1 MVRQTATVIFMEILG
16 GLILLALVL
25 AGLLLLRLSSGPI
38 DLGAFRADVEEA
50 IAERRG
56 GRAVSI
62 GTLQLEW
69 SPRDRRVQIAAQDLR
84 LMDGAGRP
92 AAEAATAEIQLSG
105 SALIF
110 GDIEVLSLALSDG
123 WIAFDQ
129 MSAAQWAIAGD
140 PLPPFRETVLPDTP
154 QGWIDYVGRVLP
166 EWMRAVRETQ
176 QGARFEAASFD
187 NFEMR
192 VRNAE
197 RDTIAIIEQAGGSL
211 VNRPEGVALSFAG
224 GGLGEGLP
232 GRITLLM
239 ETAGEDRSMRMELE
253 VIYWPLGEFAARLGL
268 DGEATQGLLADIQLA
283 ADISEATGLDQLM
296 LTAKAE
302 AGQLSFAETV
312 WPVRDLDIALRYE
325 RAADQ
330 LNMKLASREA
340 GPFRGTVDVTMHK
353 ALTGE
358 GFRPFELTSPAL
370 TLDLT
375 PAFEAPLDLASV
387 RLTGEAD
394 MDILAVRGAAADFVS
409 GAARFRAEGDLARTP
424 ERASGEPPVLG
435 RLEFSVGGPFPVETV
450 YAFWPVEL
458 GASARRFAS
467 ARIPSG
473 NVNDVQG
480 TLTLERGSLIH
491 GYLRDDHLNLVFTG
505 EDVRV
510 QFLDDL
516 PAVENASGEGQLTGN
531 SFRVLT
537 TEGSFAGWT
546 LQEGFV
552 HFPAFNPRGEPFRV
566 FARGRGPA
574 ERLMKALVESRLD
587 IDLDPARV
595 TGDGELT
602 FEMFRPALNNVPYE
616 DVRFTAVGLIRN
628 GGLKNAALGF
638 DLTSAAVNV
647 NVDQAGATLSG
658 DGRLGPS
665 PVNYRW
671 RQSFLG
677 EDTPADLLAT
687 GSVSADFLNRFGIL
701 GRAYMTG
708 EAPIDVTAQLRGAT
722 LLTSSVSADL
732 TSARLD
738 MSEIG
743 WVKPAGDRAT
753 ADVDYVLREGRATS
767 SVKFTSPTAR
777 LDGDFTLAPDSRLV
791 AAQLREAYFRNVAEV
806 AGSVT
811 RGDDDTISIT
821 LTGKYLDVSGL
832 LPGLGGGVAAA
843 AGPDAEEGTPLMV
856 AASVDRL
863 TLRPG
868 LDLRQARLLLNTGTK
883 GLTNMQASGL
893 GPGGAPLEAVL
904 DAAGDGPARLGV
916 TAADAGF
923 LASAFLGADFI
934 TGGQLDLSGTLEAP
948 NRPADLMLTVTNAR
962 MKDAP
967 FLTQI
972 LSLASLRGL
981 ADTLGGEGVMFSRM
995 DIPMKVSGG
1004 RYVIEG
1010 AKAQGPA
1017 LGLTASG
1024 YVDMAAK
1031 DIEFD
1036 GVLVPSFGINS
1047 ALGGIPIIGDLVV
1060 GRDGEGVFSLTYSV
1074 RGTLDKANVAVN
1086 PLSALAP
1093 GVIRRIFENPSDTR
1107 IPEAKPRPP
1116 DEPLPAELPPIK
1128 EETF

>member
-1 MVRQTATVIFMEILG
+1 MVRQTAVVIVLEILG

-38 DLGAFRADVEEA
+38 DLGVFRADVEEA
-50 IAERRG
+50 IAEARG
-56 GRAVSI
+56 GRPVSV
-62 GTLQLEW
+62 GSLQLEW
-69 SPRDRRVQIAAQDLR
+69 SPEGRRVQIAAQNVR
-84 LMDGAGRP
+84 LMDAAGQP
-92 AAEAATAEIQLSG
+92 AAEAAKADIQLSG
-105 SALIF
+105 SALLF
-110 GDIEVLSLALSDG
+110 GDIEVLSMALSDG

-129 MSAAQWAIAGD
+129 ISAMQWAIAGD

-154 QGWIDYVGRVLP
+154 QGWIDYAGRVLP
-166 EWMRAVRETQ
+166 EWMRALREAQ
-176 QGARFEAASFD
+176 QGARFEVASFD

-192 VRNAE
+192 VRNSD
-197 RDTIAIIEQAGGSL
+197 RQMIATIEQASGSL
-211 VNRPEGVALSFAG
+211 INRPEGVALSFSG

-239 ETAGEDRSMRMELE
+239 ETAGEDRRMRTELE
-253 VIYWPLGEFAARLGL
+253 VIYWPLGDFAARLGL
-268 DGEATQGLLADIQLA
+268 DGELTEGLLADIRLA

-296 LTAKAE
+296 LTAEAG
-302 AGQLSFAETV
+302 AGQLSFADAV

-325 RAADQ
+325 RAADR
-330 LNMKLASREA
+330 LNVKVASREA
-340 GPFRGTVDVTMHK
+340 GPFRGAADITMDE

-375 PAFEAPLDLASV
+375 PAFEGPLDLASV
-387 RLTGEAD
+387 RLAGEVD
-394 MDILAVRGAAADFVS
+394 MDTLALRAAAADFVS
-409 GAARFRAEGDLARTP
+409 GAARFRAQGDLARTP
-424 ERASGEPPVLG
+424 DRAEGEPPVLG
-435 RLEFSVGGPFPVETV
+435 KLDFSVGGPFPVETV
-450 YAFWPVEL
+450 YAFWPMEL
-458 GASARRFAS
+458 GAGARRFA
-467 ARIPSG
+467 AQRIPTG
-473 NVNDVQG
+473 AVNEVKG
-480 TLTLERGSLIH
+480 TLTLERDSLA
-491 GYLRDDHLNLVFTG
+491 GGNLRDDHLDLSFTA

-516 PAVENASGEGQLTGN
+516 PPVENASGEGHLTGN
-531 SFRVLT
+531 SFRVLAK
-537 TEGSFAGWT
+537 EGSFGGWT
-546 LQEGFV
+546 VQEGFV

-574 ERLMKALVESRLD
+574 ERMMKALVESRLD
-587 IDLDPARV
+587 IDIDPARV
-595 TGDGELT
+595 SGDGELT
-602 FEMFRPALNNVPYE
+602 FEMFRPALNDVPYE

-628 GGLKNAALGF
+628 AGLKDAALGF
-638 DLTSAAVNV
+638 DLSSGSVNV
-647 NVDQAGATLSG
+647 NVDQTGATLSG

-665 PVNYRW
+665 PVNFRW
-671 RQSFLG
+671 RQGFLG
-677 EDTPADLLAT
+677 EDTLADLLAT

-722 LLTSSVSADL
+722 LLTSSVTADL

-743 WVKPAGDRAT
+743 WVKPAGDKA
-753 ADVDYVLREGRATS
+753 AAEVDYVLRDGRSTS
-767 SVKFTSPTAR
+767 RVMFTSPTAR
-777 LDGDFTLAPDSRLV
+777 LDGDFTLDASSRLV
-791 AAQLREAYFRNVAEV
+791 AAQLREAFFRNVAEV
-806 AGSVT
+806 AGSVS
-811 RGDDDTISIT
+811 RGSDDRISIT
-821 LTGKYLDVSGL
+821 LSGKYLDVSGL
-832 LPGLGGGVAAA
+832 MPGLGGVAAA

-868 LDLRQARLLLNTGTK
+868 LDLRQAKLLVNTGTK
-883 GLTNMQASGL
+883 GLLNMQASGL
-893 GPGGAPLEAVL
+893 GPGGAPLEAAL
-904 DAAGDGPARLGV
+904 DAEGDGPARLSV
-916 TAADAGF
+916 SAADAGF

-934 TGGQLDLSGTLEAP
+934 TGGQLELTGTLEAP
-948 NRPADLMLTVTNAR
+948 NRPAELLLLVTNAR

-1024 YVDMAAK
+1024 YVDMAGK

-1093 GVIRRIFENPSDTR
+1093 GVIRRIFENPSDVR

-1116 DEPLPAELPPIK
+1116 DQPMPAELPPIK